1 MELRLLGPVQI
12 VADGKALPLGRRQE
26 RLLLALLGLSA
37 NQLVPADR
45 LIELL
50 WTDESPAEPN
60 RTLQVYLSRLRK
72 ALPAGIDISSRDQ
85 AYQLDIDRSAVDVH
99 RFRELCRLA
108 AASPEAE
115 ERAGLLRQALD
126 LWRGPALADVASED
140 LRHRLCAGLEEERL
154 TTLEERIQADLE
166 AGRSAELVPELAG
179 LVAAHP
185 TREGLLAAQLVALY
199 RVGRR
204 LDALEL
210 LAAAKRT
217 LRTETGLDASPRLQ
231 ELELAI
237 LQDDPALLAEPPSV
251 VPRQL
256 PPAPSTFVGRQAQ
269 VEALTGLLTERAKG
283 SAGPAIVVSA
293 ISGMGGIGKSALAV
307 EVAHRVSGLFPDG
320 QLFLNLRGYGAEEP
334 MLPMDALATAL
345 RGLGVPDQEVPAQL
359 AEASA
364 RYRSLLAERK
374 VLVVL
379 DNASGPAV
387 VEALLPGT
395 GTSAA
400 IVTSRTL
407 LSGLDAA
414 LVQLDVL
421 TSAEASELLQKFA
434 GPARMAAE
442 PDAAEALLEACG
454 YLPLAIRILG
464 ARLAARPA
472 WQLSQL
478 VDRIADVHGRLDQLS
493 LAGESIRVVFAS
505 SLEQLDRSEDALDRR
520 AAEAFRQLGVPDS
533 TTYRLVEAARVLG
546 LDDLAAETVL
556 ERLVDAQLLET
567 PAPEVYRLHDLLW
580 AFAREQADAVL
591 PQAEQTASID
601 RLLEL
606 YAAVA
611 WQCQESRYPG
621 SSDFEWSSGRPKTD
635 DLPKGVE
642 GELAFDWL
650 DAAGAK
656 LTAIPVQGMRFAD
669 TTRDAVVSLALGSS
683 AYSFSRQCWP
693 DAIRR
698 TAVAVDVAR
707 ERADQLAEGSLLADI
722 AAYHGSSGDVDG
734 AVEAYR
740 EALPLLAASGLVLVE
755 MSSRNNLT
763 RFLYVAGR
771 YAEGLENGLQAI
783 ELAERQGDIRLQAGG
798 HLAISFNLK
807 ALGEP
812 ERQRQHLDSALR
824 YARAAGSKWQE
835 AYILD
840 ELGQLDHQQARF
852 TDAIQNFRSSIA
864 VYDELSQDP
873 DRSATIGRLGEVLQD
888 VGDLDEAI
896 PALETG
902 LQEAVRSGEQADET
916 RLRQRLDDAYL
927 ARTSGGR

>member
-1 MELRLLGPVQI
+1 MLGPVEI
-12 VADGKALPLGRRQE
+12 VADGKAVPLGRRQE

-50 WTDESPAEPN
+50 WTDEPPAEPN

-85 AYQLDIDRSAVDVH
+85 AYQLDIDRSGLDVY
-99 RFRELCRLA
+99 RFRELRRLA
-108 AASPEAE
+108 AATPETE

-140 LRHRLCAGLEEERL
+140 LRYRLCAGLEEERL
-154 TTLEERIQADLE
+154 ATLEDRIQADLE
-166 AGRSAELVPELAG
+166 AGRSAELVPELTD
-179 LVAAHP
+179 LIAAHP
-185 TREGLLAAQLVALY
+185 TREGFLSAQLVALY

-204 LDALEL
+204 LDALDL

-217 LRTETGLDASPRLQ
+217 LRAETGLEPGPLLQ
-231 ELELAI
+231 ELEVAI
-237 LQDDPALLAEPPSV
+237 LQDDPALLVERPAV

-256 PPAPSTFVGRQAQ
+256 PPAPSTFVGRQSQ
-269 VEALTGLLTERAKG
+269 VEALTGLLAERAKG

-307 EVAHRVSGLFPDG
+307 EVAHRVAGLFPDG

-345 RGLGVPDQEVPAQL
+345 RGLGVPDQEVPVAL

-400 IVTSRTL
+400 IVTSRAL

-414 LVQLDVL
+414 LIQLDVL
-421 TSAEASELLQKFA
+421 TAAEGSELLQKFA
-434 GPARMAAE
+434 GPVRMAAE
-442 PDAAEALLEACG
+442 PEAAAALLEACG
-454 YLPLAIRILG
+454 NLPLAIRILG

-472 WQLSQL
+472 WRLSQL

-493 LAGESIRVVFAS
+493 LSGESIRVVFAS
-505 SLEQLDRSEDALDRR
+505 SLEQLDRSDDALDRR
-520 AAEAFRQLGVPDS
+520 AAQAFRQLGVPDS
-533 TTYRLVEAARVLG
+533 TAYRLVEAARVLG
-546 LDDLAAETVL
+546 LDELAAETVL
-556 ERLVDAQLLET
+556 ERLVDAHLLET

-580 AFAREQADAVL
+580 AFAREQADAEL
-591 PQAEQTASID
+591 PRDEQTAVMD

-611 WQCQESRYPG
+611 WLAQESRFPG
-621 SSDFEWSSGRPKTD
+621 SSEFEWSSGRPKTD
-635 DLPKGVE
+635 DLPKGLD
-642 GELAFDWL
+642 GELALNWL

-669 TTRDAVVSLALGSS
+669 TTRDAVVSFALGSS
-683 AYSFSRQCWP
+683 AYTFSRQCWP

-698 TAVAVDVAR
+698 TSIAVDVAR
-707 ERADQLAEGSLLADI
+707 ERGDQVAEGCLLADL
-722 AAYHGSSGDVDG
+722 AVYRGTTDDLEG
-734 AVEAYR
+734 AIEAFQ
-740 EALPLLAASGLVLVE
+740 EALPLLAACGLVMAE
-755 MSSRNNLT
+755 MSARNNFT
-763 RFLYVAGR
+763 RILQLAGR
-771 YAEGLENGLQAI
+771 YSEGLESGLKAI
-783 ELAERQGDIRLQAGG
+783 ELAERQGEAKLQTGA
-798 HLAISFNLK
+798 HLSVSLNLK
-807 ALGEP
+807 ALGETKRAR
-812 ERQRQHLDSALR
+812 EHLESALGF
-824 YARAAGSKWQE
+824 ARAAGSPWQE

-840 ELGQLDHQQARF
+840 ELGQLHHQEDRLA
-852 TDAIQNFRSSIA
+852 DAIASYRAGIA
-864 VYDELSQDP
+864 VYDELSQDA
-873 DRSATIGRLGEVLQD
+873 DRSAAVGRLGEVLMD
-888 VGDLDEAI
+888 AGDLDEAI
-896 PALETG
+896 PALEIG
-902 LQEAVRSGEQADET
+902 LQEAIRAGEQADET
-916 RLRQRLDDAYL
+916 RLRQRLDDAR
-927 ARTSGGR
+927 ATRR

>member
-1 MELRLLGPVQI
+1 VEI

-85 AYQLDIDRSAVDVH
+85 AYQLDIDRSALDIH
-99 RFRELCRLA
+99 RFRELRRLA
-108 AASPEAE
+108 VAAPDAAE
-115 ERAGLLRQALD
+115 RSGLLRQALD
-126 LWRGPALADVASED
+126 VWRGPALADVASTE
-140 LRHRLCAGLEEERL
+140 LRQRLCAGLEEERL
-154 TTLEERIQADLE
+154 TALEDRIQADLDS
-166 AGRSAELVPELAG
+166 GRSTELIPELTD
-179 LVAAHP
+179 LIAAYP
-185 TREGLLAAQLVALY
+185 TREGLLSAQLVALY

-204 LDALEL
+204 LDALDL
-210 LAAAKRT
+210 LATAKRT
-217 LRTETGLDASPRLQ
+217 LRTETGLEPGPRLQ
-231 ELELAI
+231 QLELAL
-237 LQDDPALLAEPPSV
+237 LQDDPALLAERPAV

-256 PPAPSTFVGRQAQ
+256 PPAPSTFVGRQTQ
-269 VEALTGLLTERAKG
+269 VEALTGLLAERAKG

-307 EVAHRVSGLFPDG
+307 EVAHRVAGLFPDG

-334 MLPMDALATAL
+334 MQPMDALATAL
-345 RGLGVPDQEVPAQL
+345 RGLGVPDQEVPAEL

-400 IVTSRTL
+400 IVTSRAL

-414 LVQLDVL
+414 LIQLDVL
-421 TSAEASELLQKFA
+421 TAAEGSELLQKFA

-442 PDAAEALLEACG
+442 PEAAAALLEACG
-454 YLPLAIRILG
+454 NLPLAIRILG

-472 WQLSQL
+472 WRLNQL

-505 SLEQLDRSEDALDRR
+505 SLEQLDRSDDALDRR

-546 LDDLAAETVL
+546 LDEFAAETVL

-567 PAPEVYRLHDLLW
+567 PSPEVYRLHDLLW

-591 PQAEQTASID
+591 PREEQTAAMD

-621 SSDFEWSSGRPKTD
+621 TSDFEWSSGRPKTD
-635 DLPKGVE
+635 DLPKGLE

-698 TAVAVDVAR
+698 TVVAIDVAR
-707 ERADQLAEGSLLADI
+707 ERGDQLAEGSLLSDL
-722 AAYHGSSGDVDG
+722 AAYHGSQGDLEG
-734 AVEAYR
+734 AVEAYQ
-740 EALPLLAASGLVLVE
+740 EALPLLAASELVMVE
-755 MSSRNNLT
+755 MSARNNLT

-771 YAEGLENGLQAI
+771 YSEGLENGLQAI
-783 ELAERQGDIRLQAGG
+783 ELAERQGEVKLQTGG
-798 HLAISFNLK
+798 HLAVSFNFK

-812 ERQRQHLDSALR
+812 GQQRLHLDKALSC
-824 YARAAGSKWQE
+824 ARTVGSRWQE

-840 ELGQLDHQQARF
+840 ELGQLDHQETRF
-852 TDAIQNFRSSIA
+852 DEAIENFRSSIA
-864 VYDELSQDP
+864 VYDELSQDA
-873 DRSATIGRLGEVLQD
+873 DRSSTVGRLGEVLLD
-888 VGDLDEAI
+888 TGELDEAI
-896 PALETG
+896 PALEIG
-902 LQEAVRSGEQADET
+902 LREAIRAGEQADET
-916 RLRQRLDDAYL
+916 RLRQRLED
-927 ARTSGGR
+927 ARTAAGTSDSR